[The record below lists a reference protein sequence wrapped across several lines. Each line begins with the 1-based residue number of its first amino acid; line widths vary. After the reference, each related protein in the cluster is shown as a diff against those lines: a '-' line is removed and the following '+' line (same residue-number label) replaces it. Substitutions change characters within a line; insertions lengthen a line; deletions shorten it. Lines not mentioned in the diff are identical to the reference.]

1 MSQTRKNVKK
11 NVIERT
17 KIQTRKNGKISS
29 ATVLVFMSEN
39 PEYLPSVENY
49 GDYTTEEEIFRVRLV
64 LWHTA
69 AKLKRYVALAKER
82 KVPSISEADLV
93 SLVGAATQKKYRERE
108 SPPFGAN
115 KLCGALLKGNDKKM
129 YMSKKRGKVCVW
141 TPVQ

>member
-129 YMSKKRGKVCVW
+129 YMSEKRGKVCVW